1 MTLPIGA
8 LLLGTLMGA
17 ALGAI
22 YLWLLWGAVCA
33 LPRHGSG
40 VLIFVGLGLAR
51 VALLLGALTAAV
63 AFGLPAL
70 GIAAAVV
77 GFIAVRF
84 AATGWLGHGT
94 PRDATWK

>member
-8 LLLGTLMGA
+8 LLLGALTGA

-22 YLWLLWGAVCA
+22 YLWLLWGAVRA
-33 LPRHGSG
+33 LSRDGSG

-51 VALLLGALTAAV
+51 VALLLGALTAAA
-63 AFGLPAL
+63 AFGLQAL

-84 AATGWLGHGT
+84 AATRWLGHGT
-94 PRDATWK
+94 PRDAAWK